1 MAGNRETTNS
11 GSSSITGAGIS
22 TAIAPSSV
30 GVNPTSRGELILNGA
45 LGNAA
50 MGGMSGPNM
59 IGSSGA
65 GYNAPSFGGG
75 SGGSIPS
82 QRDRI
87 HAYMGGSL
95 FDENEDEEE
104 LMKKFKQMMEI
115 MQGKLGSM
123 QPQLSPQ
130 FQNTNQPNMFGS
142 VQSPN
147 LFNQSGVLN
156 MNKTL

>member
-1 MAGNRETTNS
+1 MAGNRDTTNS

-65 GYNAPSFGGG
+65 GYNAPSFGG
-75 SGGSIPS
+75 SGGGGIPT

-95 FDENEDEEE
+95 FDDNEDEDE
-104 LMKKFKQMMEI
+104 MIKKFKQMMEM

-123 QPQLSPQ
+123 QPQALIQ
-130 FQNTNQPNMFGS
+130 FPNQQNMFGS